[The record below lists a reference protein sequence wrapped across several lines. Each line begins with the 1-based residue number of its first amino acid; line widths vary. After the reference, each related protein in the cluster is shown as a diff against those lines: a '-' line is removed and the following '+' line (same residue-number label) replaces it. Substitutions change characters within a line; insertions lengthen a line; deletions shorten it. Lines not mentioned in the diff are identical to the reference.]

1 MTRRDHEPG
10 TPGPTD
16 MTSVPSAAEL
26 DETDR
31 YLDRLAAG
39 GSARPADAG
48 GALLSSAAAPGEE
61 PELAGASAFTAA
73 LADSVDERRAL
84 ADEPRTINVL
94 GRVIA
99 AKVVVIAAVAAL
111 GIAGAGAATGV
122 ILQSVDRETP
132 STTAPEPT
140 DDLVPGASDSEGA
153 SGRRAASSNDVPNL
167 SVAVATQR
175 VAVCEAATTDVG
187 RAELTRTAEE
197 LGATPAEFCQEAAAA
212 LEAALAEGEERS
224 GAEDDTAG
232 GTTDG
237 TDDGTTG
244 SPGSSDAAGSTPSD
258 NGANNGNAPQ
268 AGGNPTPGNTPTNNG
283 NAPQAGGNPTPGNTP
298 TNNGDA
304 ARAGTANSPADPN
317 STSNSRANGGT
328 ATGRAAE
335 GGSRNGAEDGP
346 GGAPGTDGPRPATGP
361 PRLPG

>member
-132 STTAPEPT
+132 STTAPDTT

-153 SGRRAASSNDVPNL
+153 SGGRAASSNDVPSL

-298 TNNGDA
+298 TNNGNA
-304 ARAGTANSPADPN
+304 ARAGTANSPADPH
-317 STSNSRANGGT
+317 STSGSRANGGT